1 MAAKLSAEGV
11 SRYQKDGVVAPIT
24 VMPPAV
30 AKELCRRLESAEKC
44 FPHQIGPEKRNN
56 AHYVLAC
63 LDEIVHHEGILDA
76 VECLIGPDI
85 ILTNTVL
92 FIKEPNSL
100 HHVTYH
106 QDATYMG
113 LEPQDSLT
121 AWIALTE
128 STRENGC
135 VRMIQGSHL
144 LDIQQHIDT
153 FGEDN
158 ILTRGQQIENI
169 DEERALDIELEP
181 GQMSLHH
188 ARTIHGSRPN
198 KTGAR
203 RIGIA
208 LQSFAHPSTRQV
220 HGEDYALLVRGSD
233 DYGNFSKGPRP
244 KVEVDLAN
252 VEFRDRVNARLSEIL
267 YAGAEKQRGY

>member
-1 MAAKLSAEGV
+1 MVTKLSADEV
-11 SRYQKDGVVAPIT
+11 SRYQQDGVVAPVS
-24 VMPPAV
+24 VMSPAV
-30 AKELCRRLESAEKC
+30 ANELRCRLESAEKC
-44 FPHQIGPEKRNN
+44 FPQQIGPEKRNN

-63 LDEIVHHEGILDA
+63 LDEIVHHDEILDA

-169 DEERALDIELEP
+169 DEKRALDIELEP

-188 ARTIHGSRPN
+188 ARTVHGSRPN
-198 KTGAR
+198 ETGAR

-208 LQSFAHPSTRQV
+208 LQSFARPSTRQV

-233 DYGNFSKGPRP
+233 DYGNFTKGPRP
-244 KVEVDLAN
+244 KAEVDLAN
-252 VEFRDRVNARLSEIL
+252 VEFRDGVNARLSEIL

>member
-1 MAAKLSAEGV
+1 MTTKLSSDEVA
-11 SRYQKDGVVAPIT
+11 RYQKDGVVAPIT
-24 VMPPAV
+24 VMPVSTAN
-30 AKELCRRLESAEKC
+30 ELRRRLESVENS
-44 FPHQIGPEKRNN
+44 FPQIIGPEKRNN

-63 LDEIVHHEGILDA
+63 LDEIVHREQILDA
-76 VECLIGPDI
+76 VECLIGADI
-85 ILTNTVL
+85 VLTNTVL

-113 LEPQDSLT
+113 LDPQNSLT

-144 LDIQQHIDT
+144 LEVQQHIDT

-158 ILTRGQQIENI
+158 ILTRGQQIENV
-169 DEERALDIELEP
+169 DEKHALDIELEP

-198 KTGAR
+198 KSTER
-203 RIGIA
+203 RIGVA

-220 HGEDYALLVRGSD
+220 HGQDYGLLVRGSD
-233 DYGNFSKGPRP
+233 GYGNFIKGPRP
-244 KVEVDLAN
+244 NAEVDLAN
-252 VEFRDRVNARLSEIL
+252 VGFRNKVNTRLSEIL
-267 YAGAEKQRGY
+267 YAGAEKQRRY

>member
-1 MAAKLSAEGV
+1 MATKLSDDEI
-11 SRYQKDGVVAPIT
+11 SRYHKDGVVAPIT
-24 VMPPAV
+24 VMPASV
-30 AKELCRRLESAEKC
+30 AKELRRRLESAESS
-44 FPHQIGPEKRNN
+44 FPQFIGPKKRNN
-56 AHYVLAC
+56 AHYLLAC
-63 LDEIVHHEGILDA
+63 LDEIVHHEEILDA

-128 STRENGC
+128 STCENGC
-135 VRMIQGSHL
+135 VRVIQGSHL

-158 ILTRGQQIENI
+158 ILTRGQEIENI
-169 DEERALDIELEP
+169 DEEHALDIELEP

-188 ARTIHGSRPN
+188 ARTIHGSHPN
-198 KTGAR
+198 KSADR

-220 HGEDYALLVRGSD
+220 HGEDYALLVRGCD

-244 KVEVDLAN
+244 KAEVDLAN

-267 YAGAEKQRGY
+267 YAGAEKQRRY

>member
-1 MAAKLSAEGV
+1 MVTKLSNDEV
-11 SRYQKDGVVAPIT
+11 SQYQKDGVVAPIT
-24 VMPPAV
+24 VMQPSV
-30 AKELCRRLESAEKC
+30 ANEFRRRLESAENS
-44 FPHQIGPEKRNN
+44 FPELIGPEKRNN
-56 AHYVLAC
+56 AHYVLAF
-63 LDEIVHHEGILDA
+63 LDEIVHREEILDA

-85 ILTNTVL
+85 LLTNSVL

-113 LEPQDSLT
+113 LEPKNSLT

-128 STRENGC
+128 STCENGC

-144 LDIQQHIDT
+144 SDIQQHIDT

-158 ILTRGQQIENI
+158 ILTRGQQIENV
-169 DEERALDIELEP
+169 DEKHAVDIELEP

>member
-1 MAAKLSAEGV
+1 MATKLSAEEV
-11 SRYQKDGVVAPIT
+11 SRYQQDGVVAPIT

-30 AKELCRRLESAEKC
+30 AKELCRRLESAEKS
-44 FPHQIGPEKRNN
+44 FPHQIGPVKRNN

-63 LDEIVHHEGILDA
+63 LDEIVHHEAILDA

-113 LEPQDSLT
+113 LEPQESLT

-158 ILTRGQQIENI
+158 ILTRGQEIENI

-198 KTGAR
+198 KTADR

-220 HGEDYALLVRGSD
+220 YGEDYALLVRGSD
-233 DYGNFSKGPRP
+233 DYGNFTKGPRP
-244 KVEVDLAN
+244 KAEVDLAN
-252 VEFRDRVNARLSEIL
+252 VEFRDGVNARLSEIL

>member
-1 MAAKLSAEGV
+1 MVTKLSADEV
-11 SRYQKDGVVAPIT
+11 SRYQQDGVVAPVS
-24 VMPPAV
+24 VMSPAV
-30 AKELCRRLESAEKC
+30 ANELRCRLESAEKC
-44 FPHQIGPEKRNN
+44 FPQQIGPEKRNN

-63 LDEIVHHEGILDA
+63 LDEIVHHDEILDA

-188 ARTIHGSRPN
+188 ARTVHGSRPN
-198 KTGAR
+198 ETGAR

-233 DYGNFSKGPRP
+233 DYGNFTKGPRP
-244 KVEVDLAN
+244 KAEVDLAN
-252 VEFRDRVNARLSEIL
+252 VEFRDGVNARLSEIL

>member
-1 MAAKLSAEGV
+1 MVTRLSNDEV
-11 SRYQKDGVVAPIT
+11 SRYQKDGVIAPIT
-24 VMPPAV
+24 VMPASV
-30 AKELCRRLESAEKC
+30 ANELRRRLESVESA
-44 FPHQIGPEKRNN
+44 FPQLIGPEKRNN

-63 LDEIVHHEGILDA
+63 LDEVVHREEILDA
-76 VECLIGPDI
+76 VECLIGSDI
-85 ILTNTVL
+85 VLTNTVL

-113 LEPQDSLT
+113 LEPQNSLT

-128 STRENGC
+128 STCENGC
-135 VRMIQGSHL
+135 VRMIRGSHR

-153 FGEDN
+153 FGQDN
-158 ILTRGQQIENI
+158 ILTRGQQIENV
-169 DEERALDIELEP
+169 DEKHALDIELEP

-198 KTGAR
+198 KTTDR

-220 HGEDYALLVRGSD
+220 HGQDYALLVRGGD
-233 DYGNFSKGPRP
+233 DYGNFTKGPRP
-244 KVEVDLAN
+244 KAEVDLAN
-252 VEFRDRVNARLSEIL
+252 VEFRNKVNARLAEIL

>member
-1 MAAKLSAEGV
+1 MATTLTGDEI

-24 VMPPAV
+24 VMSVSDAN
-30 AKELCRRLESAEKC
+30 ELRRRLESAESS
-44 FPHQIGPEKRNN
+44 FPQIIGPELRNN
-56 AHYVLAC
+56 AHYILAC
-63 LDEIVHHEGILDA
+63 LDEIVHREEILDA
-76 VECLIGPDI
+76 VECLIGSDI
-85 ILTNTVL
+85 VLTNTVL

-113 LEPQDSLT
+113 LEPQNSLT

-128 STRENGC
+128 SNCENGC

-144 LDIQQHIDT
+144 LEVQQHIDT
-153 FGEDN
+153 FGDDN

-169 DEERALDIELEP
+169 DENYALDIELKP

-198 KTGAR
+198 KSSER

-220 HGEDYALLVRGSD
+220 HGQDYALLVRGCD
-233 DYGNFSKGPRP
+233 DYGNFTKGPRP
-244 KVEVDLAN
+244 NAEVDLAN
-252 VEFRDRVNARLSEIL
+252 VVFRDRVNNRLSEIL

>member
-1 MAAKLSAEGV
+1 MATKLSLDEV
-11 SRYQKDGVVAPIT
+11 TRYQEEGVVAPVT
-24 VMPPAV
+24 VMSPAV
-30 AKELCRRLESAEKC
+30 AKELRRRLESVEKC
-44 FPHQIGPEKRNN
+44 FPQQIGPEKRNN

-63 LDEIVHHEGILDA
+63 LDEIVHHEEILDA

-169 DEERALDIELEP
+169 DEKRALDIELEP

>member
-1 MAAKLSAEGV
+1 
-11 SRYQKDGVVAPIT
+11 
-24 VMPPAV
+24 
-30 AKELCRRLESAEKC
+30 
-44 FPHQIGPEKRNN
+44 
-56 AHYVLAC
+56 
-63 LDEIVHHEGILDA
+63 
-76 VECLIGPDI
+76 
-85 ILTNTVL
+85 
-92 FIKEPNSL
+92 
-100 HHVTYH
+100 
-106 QDATYMG
+106 MG
-113 LEPQDSLT
+113 LEPQESLT

-135 VRMIQGSHL
+135 VRVIQGSHL

-158 ILTRGQQIENI
+158 ILTRGQQIEDI
-169 DEERALDIELEP
+169 DEEHALDIELEP

-198 KTGAR
+198 KTADR

-233 DYGNFSKGPRP
+233 GYGNFIKGPRP
-244 KVEVDLAN
+244 KAEVDLAN
-252 VEFRDRVNARLSEIL
+252 VGFRNRVNARLAEIL
-267 YAGAEKQRGY
+267 YAGAVKQREY

>member
-1 MAAKLSAEGV
+1 MVLNKLFFGFVLASY
-11 SRYQKDGVVAPIT
+11 RL
-24 VMPPAV
+24 PAS
-30 AKELCRRLESAEKC
+30 KTLCRGLD
-44 FPHQIGPEKRNN
+44 N
-56 AHYVLAC
+56 AHYLLAC
-63 LDEIVHHEGILDA
+63 LDEIVHRKEILDA

-85 ILTNTVL
+85 VLTNTVL

-113 LEPQDSLT
+113 LEPQTSLT

-135 VRMIQGSHL
+135 VRMIRGSHR

-158 ILTRGQQIENI
+158 ILTRGQQIEDV
-169 DEERALDIELEP
+169 DEESALDIELEP

-188 ARTIHGSRPN
+188 ARTIHGSVPN
-198 KTGAR
+198 KTSDR

-220 HGEDYALLVRGSD
+220 HGQDYALLVRGSD
-233 DYGNFSKGPRP
+233 EHGNFTKGPRP
-244 KVEVDLAN
+244 DAEVDLAN
-252 VEFRDRVNARLSEIL
+252 VGFRDRVNTRLSEIL

>member
-1 MAAKLSAEGV
+1 MATKLSAEEV
-11 SRYQKDGVVAPIT
+11 LRYQQDGVVAPIT
-24 VMPPAV
+24 VIPPAV
-30 AKELCRRLESAEKC
+30 AKELRRRLESVEKC
-44 FPHQIGPEKRNN
+44 FPQQIGPEKRNN

-63 LDEIVHHEGILDA
+63 LDEIVHHEEILDA

-135 VRMIQGSHL
+135 VRVIQGSHL

-169 DEERALDIELEP
+169 DEEHALDIELEP

-188 ARTIHGSRPN
+188 ARTIHGSHPN
-198 KTGAR
+198 KSVDR

-220 HGEDYALLVRGSD
+220 HGEDYALLVRGCD

-244 KVEVDLAN
+244 KAEVDLAN
-252 VEFRDRVNARLSEIL
+252 VEFRDRVNARLSDIL
-267 YAGAEKQRGY
+267 YAGAEKQRRY

>member
-1 MAAKLSAEGV
+1 MATKLSAEEV
-11 SRYQKDGVVAPIT
+11 LRYQQDGVVAPIT
-24 VMPPAV
+24 VIPPAV
-30 AKELCRRLESAEKC
+30 AKELRRRLESVEKC

-63 LDEIVHHEGILDA
+63 LDEIVHHEEILDA

-135 VRMIQGSHL
+135 VRVIQGSHL

-158 ILTRGQQIENI
+158 ILTRGQQIEDI
-169 DEERALDIELEP
+169 DEEHALDIELEP

-188 ARTIHGSRPN
+188 ARTIHGSHPN
-198 KTGAR
+198 KTADR

-220 HGEDYALLVRGSD
+220 HGEDYALLVRGCD

-244 KVEVDLAN
+244 KAEVDLAN
-252 VEFRDRVNARLSEIL
+252 VEFRDRVNARLSDIL
-267 YAGAEKQRGY
+267 YAGAEKQRRY

>member
-1 MAAKLSAEGV
+1 MTIKLSADEI

-24 VMPPAV
+24 VMSVSDAN
-30 AKELCRRLESAEKC
+30 ELRRRLESAESS
-44 FPHQIGPEKRNN
+44 FPQIIGPEMRNN

-63 LDEIVHHEGILDA
+63 LDEIVHREEILDA
-76 VECLIGPDI
+76 VECLIGSDI
-85 ILTNTVL
+85 VLTNTVL

-113 LEPQDSLT
+113 LEPQTSLT

-144 LDIQQHIDT
+144 LEVQQHIDT

-158 ILTRGQQIENI
+158 ILTRGQQIENV
-169 DEERALDIELEP
+169 DEKHALDIELEP

-198 KTGAR
+198 MTNER

-208 LQSFAHPSTRQV
+208 LQSFAHPGTRQV
-220 HGEDYALLVRGSD
+220 HGQDYALLVRGCD
-233 DYGNFSKGPRP
+233 DYGNFTKGPRP
-244 KVEVDLAN
+244 NAEVDLAN
-252 VEFRDRVNARLSEIL
+252 VEFRNKVNTRLAEIL

>member
-1 MAAKLSAEGV
+1 MVTKLSDDEV

-24 VMPPAV
+24 VIQPSV
-30 AKELCRRLESAEKC
+30 ANELRRRLESAENS
-44 FPHQIGPEKRNN
+44 FPELIGPEKRNN

-63 LDEIVHHEGILDA
+63 LDEIVHHDEILDA

-85 ILTNTVL
+85 VLTNTVL

-113 LEPQDSLT
+113 LEPQESVT

-144 LDIQQHIDT
+144 LDIQEHIDT
-153 FGEDN
+153 FGENN

-169 DEERALDIELEP
+169 DEKSALDIELEP

-198 KTGAR
+198 NTADR

-208 LQSFAHPSTRQV
+208 LQSFAPPSTRQAY
-220 HGEDYALLVRGSD
+220 GKDYALLVRGND

-244 KVEVDLAN
+244 KAEVDLAN
-252 VEFRDRVNARLSEIL
+252 VEFRNTVNARLSEIL
-267 YAGAEKQRGY
+267 YAGADKRRGY

>member
-1 MAAKLSAEGV
+1 MATTLTGDEI

-24 VMPPAV
+24 VMSVSDAN
-30 AKELCRRLESAEKC
+30 ELRRRLESAESS
-44 FPHQIGPEKRNN
+44 FPQIIGPELRNN
-56 AHYVLAC
+56 AHYILAC
-63 LDEIVHHEGILDA
+63 LDEIIHREEILDA

-85 ILTNTVL
+85 VLTNTVL

-113 LEPQDSLT
+113 LEPQNSLT

-144 LDIQQHIDT
+144 LDIQEHIDT

-169 DEERALDIELEP
+169 DAL
-181 GQMSLHH
+181 S
-188 ARTIHGSRPN
+188 
-198 KTGAR
+198 KTRNRGENIFR
-203 RIGIA
+203 
-208 LQSFAHPSTRQV
+208 LKLFST
-220 HGEDYALLVRGSD
+220 L
-233 DYGNFSKGPRP
+233 
-244 KVEVDLAN
+244 
-252 VEFRDRVNARLSEIL
+252 
-267 YAGAEKQRGY
+267 

>member
-1 MAAKLSAEGV
+1 MAIKLSADEI
-11 SRYQKDGVVAPIT
+11 SRYQNDGVVAPIT
-24 VMPPAV
+24 VMPRSV
-30 AKELCRRLESAEKC
+30 AQELRRRLESAEKS
-44 FPHQIGPEKRNN
+44 FPQQIGPEKRNN

-63 LDEIVHHEGILDA
+63 LDEIVHHDEILDA

-113 LEPQDSLT
+113 LEPQESLT

-128 STRENGC
+128 STRKNGC

-158 ILTRGQQIENI
+158 ILTRGQEIENI

-198 KTGAR
+198 KTAAR
-203 RIGIA
+203 RIGMA

-244 KVEVDLAN
+244 EVEVDLAN

>member
-1 MAAKLSAEGV
+1 MVTKLSDDEV

-24 VMPPAV
+24 VMQPSV
-30 AKELCRRLESAEKC
+30 ASELRRRLESAESS
-44 FPHQIGPEKRNN
+44 FPQIIGPEKRNN

-63 LDEIVHHEGILDA
+63 LDEIVHHDEILDA

-85 ILTNTVL
+85 VLTNTVL

-113 LEPQDSLT
+113 LEPQNSLT

-128 STRENGC
+128 STCENGC
-135 VRMIQGSHL
+135 VRMIRGSHR

-153 FGEDN
+153 FGEGN
-158 ILTRGQQIENI
+158 ILTRGQQIENV
-169 DEERALDIELEP
+169 DEKHAVDIELEP

-198 KTGAR
+198 TTADR

-220 HGEDYALLVRGSD
+220 HGQDYALLVRGSD
-233 DYGNFSKGPRP
+233 AYGNFSNGPRP
-244 KVEVDLAN
+244 KAEVDHAN
-252 VEFRDRVNARLSEIL
+252 VEFRNKVNTRLAEIL

>member
-1 MAAKLSAEGV
+1 MVTKLSADEV
-11 SRYQKDGVVAPIT
+11 SRYQQDGVVAPVS
-24 VMPPAV
+24 VMSPAV
-30 AKELCRRLESAEKC
+30 ANELRCRLESAEKC
-44 FPHQIGPEKRNN
+44 FPQQIGPEKRNN

-63 LDEIVHHEGILDA
+63 LDEIVHHDEILDA

-169 DEERALDIELEP
+169 DEKRALDIELEP

-198 KTGAR
+198 KSANR

-208 LQSFAHPSTRQV
+208 LQSFARPSTRQV

-233 DYGNFSKGPRP
+233 DYGNFTKGPRP
-244 KVEVDLAN
+244 KAEVDLAN
-252 VEFRDRVNARLSEIL
+252 VEFRDGVNARLSEIL

>member
-1 MAAKLSAEGV
+1 MAIKLSVDEI

-24 VMPPAV
+24 VMPASV
-30 AKELCRRLESAEKC
+30 ASELRRRLESAESS
-44 FPHQIGPEKRNN
+44 FPQIIGPEKRNN

-63 LDEIVHHEGILDA
+63 LDEIVHRE
-76 VECLIGPDI
+76 E
-85 ILTNTVL
+85 TVL

-135 VRMIQGSHL
+135 VRVIQGSHL

-169 DEERALDIELEP
+169 DEEHALDIELEP

-188 ARTIHGSRPN
+188 ARTIHGSHPN
-198 KTGAR
+198 KSVDR

-208 LQSFAHPSTRQV
+208 LQSFANPSTRQV

-233 DYGNFSKGPRP
+233 DYGNFTKGPRP

-252 VEFRDRVNARLSEIL
+252 VEFRNNVNARLSEIL
-267 YAGAEKQRGY
+267 YAGAEKQRRY

>member
-1 MAAKLSAEGV
+1 MAIKLSADEI
-11 SRYQKDGVVAPIT
+11 SRYQNDGVVAPIT
-24 VMPPAV
+24 VMPRSV
-30 AKELCRRLESAEKC
+30 AQELRRRLESAEKS
-44 FPHQIGPEKRNN
+44 FPQQIGPEKRNN

-63 LDEIVHHEGILDA
+63 LDEIVHHDEILDA

-113 LEPQDSLT
+113 LDPQDSLT

-135 VRMIQGSHL
+135 VRMIRGSHL
-144 LDIQQHIDT
+144 LDIQQHTDT

-169 DEERALDIELEP
+169 DEEHALDIELEP

-198 KTGAR
+198 KSANR

-233 DYGNFSKGPRP
+233 DYGNFTKGPRP
-244 KVEVDLAN
+244 KAEVDLAN
-252 VEFRDRVNARLSEIL
+252 VEFRDGVNARLSEIL

>member
-1 MAAKLSAEGV
+1 MATKLSVEEI

-24 VMPPAV
+24 VMPASV
-30 AKELCRRLESAEKC
+30 ASELRHRLESVEKC
-44 FPHQIGPEKRNN
+44 FPQQIGPEKRNN
-56 AHYVLAC
+56 AHYLLAC
-63 LDEIVHHEGILDA
+63 LDEIVHHEEILDA

-85 ILTNTVL
+85 VLTNTVL

-113 LEPQDSLT
+113 LEPQTSLT

-135 VRMIQGSHL
+135 VRVIRGSHR

-153 FGEDN
+153 FGVDN
-158 ILTRGQQIENI
+158 ILTRGQQIEDV
-169 DEERALDIELEP
+169 DEDSALDIELEP

-188 ARTIHGSRPN
+188 ARTIHGSGPN
-198 KTGAR
+198 KTSDR

-220 HGEDYALLVRGSD
+220 HGQDYALLVRGRD
-233 DYGNFSKGPRP
+233 EHGNFTKGSRP
-244 KVEVDLAN
+244 NAEVDLAN
-252 VEFRDRVNARLSEIL
+252 VAFRDRVNTRLSEIL

>member
-1 MAAKLSAEGV
+1 MTTKLSGDEI

-24 VMPPAV
+24 VMSASD
-30 AKELCRRLESAEKC
+30 ASELRHRLESAESS
-44 FPHQIGPEKRNN
+44 FPQIIGPEKRNN

-63 LDEIVHHEGILDA
+63 LDEIVHREEILDA
-76 VECLIGPDI
+76 VACLIGPDI
-85 ILTNTVL
+85 VLTNTVL

-113 LEPQDSLT
+113 LEPQNSLT

-128 STRENGC
+128 STCENGC

-144 LDIQQHIDT
+144 LEVQQHIDT

-158 ILTRGQQIENI
+158 ILTRGQQIENV
-169 DEERALDIELEP
+169 DEKHALDIELEP

-198 KTGAR
+198 KTNER

-220 HGEDYALLVRGSD
+220 HGQDYALLVRGCD
-233 DYGNFSKGPRP
+233 DYGNFTKGPRP
-244 KVEVDLAN
+244 NAEVDLAN
-252 VEFRDRVNARLSEIL
+252 VVFRDRVNNRLSEIL

>member
-1 MAAKLSAEGV
+1 MVMKLSVDET

-24 VMPPAV
+24 VMQPSV
-30 AKELCRRLESAEKC
+30 ANDIRRRLESAENS
-44 FPHQIGPEKRNN
+44 FPELIGPEKRNN

-63 LDEIVHHEGILDA
+63 LDEIVHREEILDA

-85 ILTNTVL
+85 VLTNTVL

-113 LEPQDSLT
+113 LEPQTSLT

-135 VRMIQGSHL
+135 VRVIRGSHR

-153 FGEDN
+153 FGVDN
-158 ILTRGQQIENI
+158 ILTRGQQIEDV
-169 DEERALDIELEP
+169 DEDSALDIELEP

-188 ARTIHGSRPN
+188 ARTIHGSGPN
-198 KTGAR
+198 KTSDR

-220 HGEDYALLVRGSD
+220 HGQDYALLVRGSD
-233 DYGNFSKGPRP
+233 EHGNFTKGPRP
-244 KVEVDLAN
+244 DAEVDLAN
-252 VEFRDRVNARLSEIL
+252 VAFRDRVNTRLSEIL

>member
-1 MAAKLSAEGV
+1 MAIKLSADEI
-11 SRYQKDGVVAPIT
+11 SRYQNDGVVAPIT
-24 VMPPAV
+24 VMPRPV
-30 AKELCRRLESAEKC
+30 AQELRRRLESAEKS
-44 FPHQIGPEKRNN
+44 FPQQIGPEKRNN

-63 LDEIVHHEGILDA
+63 LDEIVHHDEILDA

-113 LEPQDSLT
+113 LDPQDSLT

-128 STRENGC
+128 STPENGC
-135 VRMIQGSHL
+135 VRMIRGSHL
-144 LDIQQHIDT
+144 LDIQQHMDT

-169 DEERALDIELEP
+169 DEEHALDIELEP

-188 ARTIHGSRPN
+188 ARTIHGARPN
-198 KTGAR
+198 KSANR

-220 HGEDYALLVRGSD
+220 YGEDYAVLVRGSD
-233 DYGNFSKGPRP
+233 DYGNFTKGPRP
-244 KVEVDLAN
+244 KAEVDLAN
-252 VEFRDRVNARLSEIL
+252 VEFRDGVNARLSKIL

>member
-1 MAAKLSAEGV
+1 MATTLTGEEI

-24 VMPPAV
+24 VMSVSDAN
-30 AKELCRRLESAEKC
+30 ELRRRLESAESS
-44 FPHQIGPEKRNN
+44 FPQIIGPELRNN

-63 LDEIVHHEGILDA
+63 LDEIVHREEILDA

-85 ILTNTVL
+85 VLTNTVL

-113 LEPQDSLT
+113 LEPQNSLT
-121 AWIALTE
+121 AWIALTK
-128 STRENGC
+128 STCENGC
-135 VRMIQGSHL
+135 VRMIRGSHL
-144 LDIQQHIDT
+144 SDIQQHIDT

-158 ILTRGQQIENI
+158 ILTRGQQIENV
-169 DEERALDIELEP
+169 DEKCALDIKLEP

-198 KTGAR
+198 KTNER

-220 HGEDYALLVRGSD
+220 HGEDYALLVRGCD
-233 DYGNFSKGPRP
+233 DYGNFTKGPRP
-244 KVEVDLAN
+244 NAEVDLAN
-252 VEFRDRVNARLSEIL
+252 VAFRNKVNVRLSEIL